1 MPAQFLHIVMTHENA
16 DLDAVAALFG
26 AARLYPG
33 TVPVLPR
40 RINRN
45 ARNFIALYGADFPFV
60 SVQDLPF
67 VGVDESTEVDI
78 ERVILV
84 DTQSMVTLRGMSKNL
99 QVQIIDHHPLG
110 RELKPGWTF
119 CGDEVGAVTTLL
131 VERMIDQQ
139 MALSPIEATFFL
151 LGIYEDTGSLS
162 YLTTTSRDARCA
174 AWLLEQGASLEIAND
189 FLHYPLTADQR
200 ELYERLLENAE
211 SHTFAGQSV
220 IVSAVEFG
228 RYVEEISVLAHNLR
242 DLFEPAGLFLIVGFD
257 DQVQL
262 IARSA
267 GEAINVAEIAAAFGG
282 GGHSRASAALIRE
295 MTPQQV
301 RVRLLD
307 LLETSVRPA
316 VTVRGLMSYG
326 VRTVQPSTTV
336 VRAHELMQLYGHEG
350 FPVIDG
356 GRVVGILSRR
366 EIDRAMRL
374 GLDHAAI
381 ATYMTKGD
389 IAVHPDDSIDAVQQ
403 VMTEYGVGQV
413 PVVSNEGQVLGIVTR
428 TDLIATLFGA
438 QNGVQTPARRRKI
451 VEMLEGALSAP
462 RLSLLWQAADC
473 AHALGFKLYIVG
485 GFVRDLLLGRPNLD
499 IDLVVEGDAILLARQ
514 LARQGGGRVRSHA
527 RFGTAKWILE
537 DSSASH
543 PQGTSHPQGAT
554 PPQGVSPESLDFVTA
569 RTEFY
574 SHPTALPQVESSSIK
589 QDLHRRD
596 FTINTLALRLDRNH
610 YGELLDFYGGE
621 QDLRDGVI
629 RVLHSLSFVEDP
641 TRILRAV
648 RLEQR
653 LGFRIEARTRE
664 LIDSALPLLARV
676 SGERIR
682 HEFYLLLQEAEPES
696 GLCRMEAL
704 GVLRQVH
711 PALVCNGW
719 VQSRFQTL
727 REVLGE
733 WYEADWKPQLE
744 EDHDALH
751 GMPEPKNNVAQLY
764 LALLIYRMIE
774 AEVDALIARVKIG
787 SDDANLLRQVSRLR
801 GEVES
806 LQVCDLSP
814 SQVYDLLEPFSGPA
828 LLAAWVA
835 SDSERVKTYLTRYWQ
850 TYRHVHPILTGEDLK
865 SMGLTPGPIFGEILH
880 ALRTARLD
888 GQLSTREDELAL
900 AQQWIDRPL

>member
-1 MPAQFLHIVMTHENA
+1 MPAQPLHIVMTHENA
-16 DLDAVAALFG
+16 DLDAVAALLG

-33 TVPVLPR
+33 TTPVLPR
-40 RINRN
+40 RVNRN
-45 ARNFIALYGADFPFV
+45 VRNFITLYGADFPFV

-67 VGVDESTEVDI
+67 AGDDESAGVDI

-84 DTQSMVTLRGMSKNL
+84 DTQAMVTLKGMSKNL

-110 RELKPGWTF
+110 RELKPGWTS
-119 CGDEVGAVTTLL
+119 CGDEVGAATTLL
-131 VERMIDQQ
+131 VEQMIAQ
-139 MALSPIEATFFL
+139 MVALSPIEATLFL

-162 YLTTTSRDARCA
+162 YLTTTPRDVRCA
-174 AWLLEQGASLEIAND
+174 AWLLEHGASLEIAND
-189 FLHYPLTADQR
+189 FLHYPLTPEQH
-200 ELYERLLENAE
+200 ELYERFLESAE
-211 SHTFAGQSV
+211 NHTFAGQSV
-220 IVSAVEFG
+220 IISAVEFG
-228 RYVEEISVLAHNLR
+228 RYVEEVSVLAHNLR

-262 IARSA
+262 IARST
-267 GEAINVAEIAAAFGG
+267 GDAIDVAEIATAFGG

-295 MTPQQV
+295 MTVQEV
-301 RVRLLD
+301 RARLLD
-307 LLETSVRPA
+307 MLETDVHPA
-316 VTVRGLMSYG
+316 VIVRELMSHG

-350 FPVIDG
+350 FPVLDG

-366 EIDRAMRL
+366 EIDRALRL

-381 ATYMTKGD
+381 DTYMTKGE
-389 IAVHPDDSIDAVQQ
+389 IVVHPDDSIETVQQ
-403 VMTEYGVGQV
+403 MMTERGVGQV
-413 PVVSNEGQVLGIVTR
+413 PVVSDEGQVLGIVTR
-428 TDLIATLFGA
+428 TDLINTLFAA
-438 QNGVQTPARRRKI
+438 QNGTQTPARRREI
-451 VEMLEGALSAP
+451 VQMLEQSLGTH
-462 RLSLLWQAADC
+462 RLGLLWQAADC
-473 AHALGFKLYIVG
+473 AHDFGFKLYIVG

-499 IDLVVEGDAILLARQ
+499 IDLVVEGDAIRLARQ
-514 LARQGGGRVRSHA
+514 LAQQGGGRVRSHA
-527 RFGTAKWILE
+527 RFGTAKWILDDSNDSRPVDALRPE
-537 DSSASH
+537 DASH
-543 PQGTSHPQGAT
+543 
-554 PPQGVSPESLDFVTA
+554 SPESLDFVSA

-621 QDLRDGVI
+621 QDLRDGVV

-653 LGFRIEARTRE
+653 LGFHIETRTRE

-682 HEFYLLLQEAEPES
+682 HELYLLLQETAPES
-696 GLCRMEAL
+696 GLCRMETL
-704 GVLRQVH
+704 GVLRQIH

-719 VQSRFQTL
+719 VQLKFQTL

-733 WYEADWKPQLE
+733 WYEADWKPRVE
-744 EDHDALH
+744 EEEYDALH
-751 GMPEPKNNVAQLY
+751 GMLDPQDNIAQLY
-764 LALLIYRMIE
+764 LALLTYRLIE
-774 AEVDALIARVKIG
+774 VEVETLIARIKIV
-787 SDDANLLRQVSRLR
+787 SDDAYLLRQVTRLR

-806 LQVCDLSP
+806 LQVRNLSP

-828 LLAAWVA
+828 ILVTWIA
-835 SDSERVKTYLTRYWQ
+835 SDSERVRAYLTRYWQ
-850 TYRHVHPILTGEDLK
+850 VYRHIHPILTGEDLK
-865 SMGLTPGPIFGEILH
+865 AMGLAPGPVFGQILH
-880 ALRTARLD
+880 TLRAARLD
-888 GQLSTREDELAL
+888 EQLSTREEELVLVRRWL
-900 AQQWIDRPL
+900 AES